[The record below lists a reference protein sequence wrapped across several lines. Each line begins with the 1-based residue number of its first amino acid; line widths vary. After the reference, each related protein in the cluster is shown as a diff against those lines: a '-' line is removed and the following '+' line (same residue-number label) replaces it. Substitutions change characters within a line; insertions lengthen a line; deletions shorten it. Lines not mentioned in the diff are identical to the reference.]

1 MTGSLVAVGMG
12 SGGTLIVD
20 ASTPDTPQVL
30 RTIKLGSSVK
40 SLAAV
45 ETTVYVGFEDGRIT
59 AVDMLTGRLLA
70 NVNLGSAVHDLAI
83 GKGVL
88 YAATV
93 GSLKTVPVTATGTF
107 GTVTSTAM
115 TGNLGAVRFRL
126 FRGGNRLYS
135 VFIQGFHVFNITTP
149 GTPALLQTNT
159 TAQFGWRHLVASD
172 SRLAVAVV
180 GINNSDDAPH
190 DVSVYDLGANGT
202 QATFQTTFSMPT
214 HAFGSVIYNGL
225 AYVADGSAGVQVVNI
240 RPFDSLKIAPNLTL
254 SAQSTG
260 GVVTEGTFVPV
271 SALVT
276 DDVQVRNVEFYVDGV
291 KAETDGNF
299 PFETRVLAPRIDVGK
314 TTVTLKA
321 KATDTGG
328 NFTWS
333 SDIVLNLTADTTPL
347 TVLSMSPPNAAI
359 MAQCS
364 GFTLKFSE
372 LVKSSTLTSS
382 TVRFYAAGPDS
393 RIGTDDD
400 TAVTATLLAAA
411 NDSGTNRDS
420 ASWQTTT
427 PLTPGTYRVL
437 ATLGVQDTAGNPLA
451 APFSGVFIVS
461 GGTDSDGDGLA
472 DDVEI
477 ALGYDP
483 NNQDS
488 NGNGKADGDE
498 DFDGDLLANT
508 FEIRYGL
515 QPNNPDSNGNGINDR
530 LEDTDKDGL
539 TNAQE
544 LAAGSDP
551 TKADTDGDGWPDQ
564 VEIQFASNPTDARS
578 KPLSLIV
585 GSPVMVV
592 PGLGTYLASPPIIVN
607 GTGGSFGTYIATPPV
622 TLKINQ

>member
-1 MTGSLVAVGMG
+1 
-12 SGGTLIVD
+12 
-20 ASTPDTPQVL
+20 
-30 RTIKLGSSVK
+30 
-40 SLAAV
+40 
-45 ETTVYVGFEDGRIT
+45 
-59 AVDMLTGRLLA
+59 
-70 NVNLGSAVHDLAI
+70 
-83 GKGVL
+83 
-88 YAATV
+88 
-93 GSLKTVPVTATGTF
+93 
-107 GTVTSTAM
+107 
-115 TGNLGAVRFRL
+115 
-126 FRGGNRLYS
+126 
-135 VFIQGFHVFNITTP
+135 
-149 GTPALLQTNT
+149 
-159 TAQFGWRHLVASD
+159 
-172 SRLAVAVV
+172 
-180 GINNSDDAPH
+180 
-190 DVSVYDLGANGT
+190 
-202 QATFQTTFSMPT
+202 
-214 HAFGSVIYNGL
+214 
-225 AYVADGSAGVQVVNI
+225 
-240 RPFDSLKIAPNLTL
+240 
-254 SAQSTG
+254 
-260 GVVTEGTFVPV
+260 
-271 SALVT
+271 
-276 DDVQVRNVEFYVDGV
+276 
-291 KAETDGNF
+291 
-299 PFETRVLAPRIDVGK
+299 
-314 TTVTLKA
+314 
-321 KATDTGG
+321 
-328 NFTWS
+328 
-333 SDIVLNLTADTTPL
+333 
-347 TVLSMSPPNAAI
+347 MSPPNAAI

-372 LVKSSTLTSS
+372 PVKSSTLTSS

>member
-1 MTGSLVAVGMG
+1 
-12 SGGTLIVD
+12 
-20 ASTPDTPQVL
+20 
-30 RTIKLGSSVK
+30 
-40 SLAAV
+40 
-45 ETTVYVGFEDGRIT
+45 
-59 AVDMLTGRLLA
+59 
-70 NVNLGSAVHDLAI
+70 
-83 GKGVL
+83 
-88 YAATV
+88 
-93 GSLKTVPVTATGTF
+93 
-107 GTVTSTAM
+107 
-115 TGNLGAVRFRL
+115 
-126 FRGGNRLYS
+126 
-135 VFIQGFHVFNITTP
+135 
-149 GTPALLQTNT
+149 
-159 TAQFGWRHLVASD
+159 
-172 SRLAVAVV
+172 
-180 GINNSDDAPH
+180 
-190 DVSVYDLGANGT
+190 
-202 QATFQTTFSMPT
+202 
-214 HAFGSVIYNGL
+214 VIYNGL

-299 PFETRVLAPRIDVGK
+299 PFETRVLAPRIVPGK

-372 LVKSSTLTSS
+372 PVKSSTLTSS

>member
-1 MTGSLVAVGMG
+1 
-12 SGGTLIVD
+12 
-20 ASTPDTPQVL
+20 
-30 RTIKLGSSVK
+30 
-40 SLAAV
+40 
-45 ETTVYVGFEDGRIT
+45 
-59 AVDMLTGRLLA
+59 
-70 NVNLGSAVHDLAI
+70 
-83 GKGVL
+83 
-88 YAATV
+88 
-93 GSLKTVPVTATGTF
+93 
-107 GTVTSTAM
+107 
-115 TGNLGAVRFRL
+115 
-126 FRGGNRLYS
+126 
-135 VFIQGFHVFNITTP
+135 
-149 GTPALLQTNT
+149 
-159 TAQFGWRHLVASD
+159 
-172 SRLAVAVV
+172 
-180 GINNSDDAPH
+180 
-190 DVSVYDLGANGT
+190 
-202 QATFQTTFSMPT
+202 
-214 HAFGSVIYNGL
+214 
-225 AYVADGSAGVQVVNI
+225 VQVVNI

-299 PFETRVLAPRIDVGK
+299 PFETRVLAPRIVPGK

-372 LVKSSTLTSS
+372 PVKSSTLTSS